1 MIDLPRPSLI
11 GVIHLP
17 ALPGSPTHQ
26 LSVDEIVE
34 RSIADAKTLH
44 TAGFNAVIIE
54 NLGDVPLPA
63 KRLSTASVAT
73 MAVVAEHVR
82 RAVNL
87 PLGINCLRNDAAS
100 AIGIAAAT
108 GAVFIRVNVHSGVA
122 ATDQG
127 LMEGRA
133 DRTLRYR
140 RALGKR
146 IAILADVHVKHA
158 APVSEPDLALAAK
171 DTAYRGLADGLIVTG
186 SATGKPTDL
195 ADVDCVRE
203 AVPDRPVFVGSGA
216 TAETVGA
223 ILRHATGVIV
233 GSSLKQNGDT
243 SRPVDAQLAEIFIR
257 AARGDVSA

>member
-34 RSIADAKTLH
+34 RSVTDANTLRA
-44 TAGFNAVIIE
+44 AGFNAVIIE

-63 KRLSTASVAT
+63 RRICSASVAT
-73 MAVVAEHVR
+73 MAVVADHVR
-82 RAVNL
+82 RAVDL
-87 PLGINCLRNDAAS
+87 PVGINCLRNDAES
-100 AIGIAAAT
+100 AIGIAVAV
-108 GAVFIRVNVHSGVA
+108 GAVFVRVNVHIGVA

-127 LMEGRA
+127 FIEGRA
-133 DRTLRYR
+133 DQTLRYR
-140 RALGKR
+140 RSLGKR

-158 APVSEPDLALAAK
+158 TPVSEPDLALAAK

-186 SATGKPTDL
+186 PATGEPTNL

-216 TAETVGA
+216 TAKTVA
-223 ILRHATGVIV
+223 SILRHATGVIV
-233 GSSLKQNGDT
+233 GSSLKQDGDT
-243 SRPVDAQLAEIFIR
+243 SRPVDAQLAEMFIK
-257 AARGDVSA
+257 AVHGDVSA